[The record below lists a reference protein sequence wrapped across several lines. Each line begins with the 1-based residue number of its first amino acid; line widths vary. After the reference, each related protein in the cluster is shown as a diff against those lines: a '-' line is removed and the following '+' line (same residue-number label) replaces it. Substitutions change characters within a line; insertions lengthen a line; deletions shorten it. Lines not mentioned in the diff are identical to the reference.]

1 MIDEL
6 YKNTDLFELW
16 VGTLTKNYVV
26 TYDTSG
32 NVENIGSIL
41 HSVVPSCGNFIELYH
56 SVIQLFLKVSF
67 SQFRRD
73 FLSFLKKE
81 KGKALRKKVMEKKSR
96 KTIKAF
102 NMQFLKED
110 KSKDKI
116 SSHLR
121 LKSEVTL
128 NEKFLVS
135 FTKKD
140 LLLLCQM
147 YDVKMSSQK
156 RKDDIRLGLNR
167 VILHCDSIPCPKKL
181 LSDTSS
187 HSVPGDDVPGPS
199 GYVTQP
205 PPLTPV
211 NVSSDSLAS

>member
-1 MIDEL
+1 MTHTNLVHHGKSLFSNVIDEL

-16 VGTLTKNYVV
+16 VGTLTKIYVV

-32 NVENIGSIL
+32 NVDNIGSIL
-41 HSVVPSCGNFIELYH
+41 HSVVTSCGNIIELYH

-96 KTIKAF
+96 KTVKAF

-135 FTKKD
+135 FTKKISFFYAK
-140 LLLLCQM
+140 CM
-147 YDVKMSSQK
+147 M
-156 RKDDIRLGLNR
+156 
-167 VILHCDSIPCPKKL
+167 
-181 LSDTSS
+181 
-187 HSVPGDDVPGPS
+187 
-199 GYVTQP
+199 
-205 PPLTPV
+205 
-211 NVSSDSLAS
+211 